1 MKVLIESNTRR
12 IAFYSTKVA
21 RIKLEFPFTVN
32 IAKADDARRREG
44 IRIFV
49 ACRMVIYGHFF
60 FFTFF
65 TLRSRAKQLVASFSI
80 EILERTV
87 CGRKLRN

>member
-32 IAKADDARRREG
+32 IAKADDARRHPNFRCMSNG
-44 IRIFV
+44 NLWT
-49 ACRMVIYGHFF
+49 FF
-60 FFTFF
+60 F
-65 TLRSRAKQLVASFSI
+65 LRFLP
-80 EILERTV
+80 
-87 CGRKLRN
+87 

>member
-60 FFTFF
+60 FYVFYVK
-65 TLRSRAKQLVASFSI
+65 KQSKTACCEFQH
-80 EILERTV
+80 
-87 CGRKLRN
+87 